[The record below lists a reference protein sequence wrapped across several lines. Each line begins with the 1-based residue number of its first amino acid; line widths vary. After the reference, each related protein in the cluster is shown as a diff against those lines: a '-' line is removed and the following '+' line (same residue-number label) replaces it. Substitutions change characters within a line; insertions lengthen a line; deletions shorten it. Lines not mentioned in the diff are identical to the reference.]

1 GDARARAHALH
12 PPIEEDR
19 LAAILELR
27 HDRDGASLPGLAQ
40 LTGLVG
46 HELERL
52 VPRHRLQRVA
62 VTPLSAG
69 ETVGVID
76 LLQRRLAAHA
86 ERALIDR
93 MVGIPLELHDA
104 AVAVA
109 REHAAAGWALTAHGR
124 EIRRDAGND
133 LLVRHDERQDPLGR
147 LLAAARGSDGARR
160 RDDLEEVASFHLNG
174 APARLESWVRVIGTR
189 GCARRKWRAM
199 STRGCARRKW
209 RAKYAGLRPQNAA
222 SDGQARRHSS
232 ETNDTCAGGAL
243 SGFSTN
249 DPVSMVARDAVERG
263 MSPARRVL
271 PSVALDAPAHG
282 EWRRRRAQAHQV
294 QEVVAE
300 LLTGTRRPHRR
311 HGLHR
316 AMTRLAAE
324 PGTDVRL
331 VRKVRELRQLVDA
344 HPRHRLALTRV
355 LGELLDLGLVGRRD
369 LVTAHAARDGGQAR
383 VLRAARVS
391 VTVLAVDL
399 VLLDVRTVREVD
411 RLRGRRGDGGLTT
424 PRRYSQE
431 DQNGEERGSERSNT
445 RPRTHR
451 QSNSLRAFERSVCN
465 VSPASNRSQR

>member
-133 LLVRHDERQDPLGR
+133 LLVRHHERQDPLGR
-147 LLAAARGSDGARR
+147 LLAAAHGSDGARR

-174 APARLESWVRVIGTR
+174 APARLESWVRVTGTRRRRSSRLKSWVRVTGTRRRRSSRLKSWVRVTGTRRRRSSRLKSWVRMMGTCRRRPSRLESWARVIGTR
-189 GCARRKWRAM
+189 GCAR
-199 STRGCARRKW
+199 
-209 RAKYAGLRPQNAA
+209 
-222 SDGQARRHSS
+222 
-232 ETNDTCAGGAL
+232 
-243 SGFSTN
+243 
-249 DPVSMVARDAVERG
+249 
-263 MSPARRVL
+263 
-271 PSVALDAPAHG
+271 
-282 EWRRRRAQAHQV
+282 
-294 QEVVAE
+294 
-300 LLTGTRRPHRR
+300 
-311 HGLHR
+311 
-316 AMTRLAAE
+316 
-324 PGTDVRL
+324 
-331 VRKVRELRQLVDA
+331 
-344 HPRHRLALTRV
+344 
-355 LGELLDLGLVGRRD
+355 
-369 LVTAHAARDGGQAR
+369 
-383 VLRAARVS
+383 
-391 VTVLAVDL
+391 
-399 VLLDVRTVREVD
+399 
-411 RLRGRRGDGGLTT
+411 
-424 PRRYSQE
+424 
-431 DQNGEERGSERSNT
+431 
-445 RPRTHR
+445 
-451 QSNSLRAFERSVCN
+451 
-465 VSPASNRSQR
+465 

>member
-52 VPRHRLQRVA
+52 VPRHRVQRVA
-62 VTPLSAG
+62 VTPLSTG

-124 EIRRDAGND
+124 EIRRDAWND
-133 LLVRHDERQDPLGR
+133 LLVRHHERQDPLGR
-147 LLAAARGSDGARR
+147 LLAATHGSDGARR

-174 APARLESWVRVIGTR
+174 APARL
-189 GCARRKWRAM
+189 A
-199 STRGCARRKW
+199 
-209 RAKYAGLRPQNAA
+209 PQVA
-222 SDGQARRHSS
+222 SDGYARLRSSRLAPRVASDGYARRRSS
-232 ETNDTCAGGAL
+232 ETNDTCAGWAL

-355 LGELLDLGLVGRRD
+355 LGELLDLGLVGPGD
-369 LVTAHAARDGGQAR
+369 LVTAHAARDGGRAR
-383 VLRAARVS
+383 VLRAARA
-391 VTVLAVDL
+391 TGA
-399 VLLDVRTVREVD
+399 
-411 RLRGRRGDGGLTT
+411 RR
-424 PRRYSQE
+424 
-431 DQNGEERGSERSNT
+431 
-445 RPRTHR
+445 
-451 QSNSLRAFERSVCN
+451 A
-465 VSPASNRSQR
+465 